1 MMKLLLSTS
10 MDAVLEATRVLG
22 NLSQSKDVR
31 SVIVQNKGETDTHT
45 LCLAGVAIQE
55 SDMSLLL
62 RPDSGKYSEQPCKL
76 LPHV

>member
-45 LCLAGVAIQE
+45 VPCRSCHPRVRYEPLAWA
-55 SDMSLLL
+55 
-62 RPDSGKYSEQPCKL
+62 
-76 LPHV
+76 